1 MRQRKQQLGL
11 GRTID
16 YFRESRLETRER
28 GPAAVPARG
37 GEAGLRQVKNLAR
50 LQTSHGKRPD
60 DDPGSLG
67 GGNELVA

>member
-1 MRQRKQQLGL
+1 MRRRKQQLGL

-16 YFRESRLETRER
+16 YFRESRFETGER
-28 GPAAVPARG
+28 PAAVPAR

-50 LQTSHGKRPD
+50 LQTPHGKRPD